1 MPTVG
6 SSDVARESVLS
17 RTFASLRVR
26 DYAWFSAGNAA
37 FFLAM
42 QMNFTLR
49 GYLAYELTGAAS
61 ALGILALSLALPML
75 FAGPFGGVIAD
86 RVNKRTLL
94 IVVQVGVAG
103 NNATMAALILTGHV
117 QFWHLAAAATVMG
130 LFFAVITPA
139 RQAMVPQLVPQQLMM
154 NAISLQ
160 MSGQNLTR
168 IVGPAVAGLLIAP
181 MGVGNVYLVT
191 VALFLLS
198 VITMFPLPK
207 HGMVSIQAGSGGK
220 VLSELVGGFTFVW
233 GTPLYRILMI
243 MALVMPL
250 FAFPVNQILPVFAED
265 VFKRGPAALGILM
278 SVSGIGG
285 LAGALFAAA
294 ISDYPHKGWLQ
305 IGGAASMLLGFIA
318 FALSPAFLPALVFL
332 ALGNVGSM
340 IFQVTNNAVIQ
351 SQVPDE
357 YRGRVMAVLMM
368 SFGTMPLGVLP
379 LTFAADAWGAPIA
392 VVVAQM
398 IGLAVVIATVVF
410 SPSVRNLQITN
421 LEDAEMSPAQAAR
434 LVAEGKITR
443 EEAARL
449 NGRGGSVASAS
460 VRAPH

>member
-1 MPTVG
+1 MAAGRPSG
-6 SSDVARESVLS
+6 SGSTDVIG

-49 GYLAYELTGAAS
+49 GYLTYELTGAAS
-61 ALGILALSLALPML
+61 ALGIIALSLALPML

-94 IVVQVGVAG
+94 IIVQVGVAA
-103 NNATMAALILTGHV
+103 NNATMATLILTGVV
-117 QFWHLAAAATVMG
+117 QFWHVAFAAMVMG

-168 IVGPAVAGLLIAP
+168 IIGPAIAGLLIAP
-181 MGVGNVYLVT
+181 MGVGGVYLVT
-191 VALFLLS
+191 VALFILS
-198 VITMFPLPK
+198 VITMFPLPS
-207 HGMVSIQAGSGGK
+207 HGMVSIQHGARRNVRG
-220 VLSELVGGFTFVW
+220 ELVSGFAFVW
-233 GTPLYRILMI
+233 RTPLYRILLI

-250 FAFPVNQILPVFAED
+250 FAFPVNQILPVFADE
-265 VFKRGPAALGILM
+265 VFKRGPTALGILM
-278 SVSGIGG
+278 SVSGVGG
-285 LAGALFAAA
+285 LVGALFAAG

-305 IGGAASMLLGFIA
+305 IAGAIAMLLCFIA
-318 FALSPAFLPALVFL
+318 FAVTPAFLPALLFL
-332 ALGNVGSM
+332 ALANIGSM

-351 SQVPDE
+351 AQVPDE

-379 LTFAADAWGAPIA
+379 LTFASDRWGAPLA
-392 VVVAQM
+392 VVGAQI
-398 IGLAVVIATVVF
+398 IGLAIVLLTVIF
-410 SPSVRNLQITN
+410 SPSVRNLRISN
-421 LEDAEMSPAQAAR
+421 LAEAEMSPAQAAR

-449 NGRGGSVASAS
+449 SGRAGTSA
-460 VRAPH
+460 RAPH

>member
-1 MPTVG
+1 MAAGRSSGSG
-6 SSDVARESVLS
+6 SSGVIG

-61 ALGILALSLALPML
+61 ALGILALSLAMPML

-94 IVVQVGVAG
+94 IVVQIGVAA
-103 NNATMAALILTGHV
+103 NNGTMALLILTGV
-117 QFWHLAAAATVMG
+117 VEFWHLAAAAMVMG

-191 VALFLLS
+191 VALFILS

-207 HGMVSIQAGSGGK
+207 HGMVSIQHGQRRNVGE
-220 VLSELVGGFTFVW
+220 ELVSGLAFVW
-233 GTPLYRILMI
+233 KTPLYRILLI

-265 VFKRGPAALGILM
+265 VFERGPTALGILM
-278 SVSGIGG
+278 SVSGVGG
-285 LAGALFAAA
+285 LVGALFAAG

-305 IGGAASMLLGFIA
+305 IVGAIAMLLCFIA
-318 FALSPAFLPALVFL
+318 FAVTPSFYPALVFL
-332 ALGNVGSM
+332 ALGNIGSM

-351 SQVPDE
+351 AQVPDE

-379 LTFAADAWGAPIA
+379 LTFAADRWGAPLA
-392 VVVAQM
+392 VVAAQI
-398 IGLAVVIATVVF
+398 IGLAVVLLTVVF
-410 SPSVRNLQITN
+410 SPSVRNLRISN
-421 LEDAEMSPAQAAR
+421 LDEAELSPAQAAK

-449 NGRGGSVASAS
+449 SGRAGGTA
-460 VRAPH
+460 RAPH